1 MSILNELETLCP
13 PGGYTFYRLF
23 FRFFLVEIVIWIT
36 KIEDNGKGAKV
47 TKHLDISI
55 QKKKTD
61 ISMYYDVLQN

>member
-1 MSILNELETLCP
+1 MSSRHCVHQEVTHFTDCLCI
-13 PGGYTFYRLF
+13 
-23 FRFFLVEIVIWIT
+23 FLVEIVIWIT

-47 TKHLDISI
+47 TKYLDISI